1 VAKKIN
7 TIIGII
13 IMVCL
18 IPFSGRIKSAA
29 ADNTVAV
36 VIETDSL
43 TYASDS
49 QVDMCVNLTQY
60 GENFDGNIT
69 TMIIEVTYDS
79 SKLVLDKSSVK
90 KIADDNGGMGFSH
103 VSIADG
109 VITYQYLN
117 VEEPLKKGDNALFS
131 CVFRSTE
138 EISIDN
144 VLTISRAIV
153 QDGQHAESVR
163 FPVSTS
169 FKADKEAEQ
178 IVSDKNTGS
187 YLYNEQGDY
196 IYEEQQ
202 TEASKENQNEK
213 TSENTNNGNSGE
225 SSKEENTG
233 DNNTEEKNTAQAGV
247 EEESRT
253 GDRGDVKQGESQQLS
268 DVTEADT
275 TDGGRNTWMIFLV
288 ALAVI
293 AEIAVVLFL
302 RKKHL

>member
-1 VAKKIN
+1 
-7 TIIGII
+7 
-13 IMVCL
+13 
-18 IPFSGRIKSAA
+18 
-29 ADNTVAV
+29 
-36 VIETDSL
+36 
-43 TYASDS
+43 
-49 QVDMCVNLTQY
+49 
-60 GENFDGNIT
+60 
-69 TMIIEVTYDS
+69 
-79 SKLVLDKSSVK
+79 
-90 KIADDNGGMGFSH
+90 
-103 VSIADG
+103 
-109 VITYQYLN
+109 
-117 VEEPLKKGDNALFS
+117 
-131 CVFRSTE
+131 
-138 EISIDN
+138 
-144 VLTISRAIV
+144 
-153 QDGQHAESVR
+153 VR

-169 FKADKEAEQ
+169 FKAGKEAEQ

-202 TEASKENQNEK
+202 TEASKEKQNEK
-213 TSENTNNGNSGE
+213 TTENTNNGNSGE